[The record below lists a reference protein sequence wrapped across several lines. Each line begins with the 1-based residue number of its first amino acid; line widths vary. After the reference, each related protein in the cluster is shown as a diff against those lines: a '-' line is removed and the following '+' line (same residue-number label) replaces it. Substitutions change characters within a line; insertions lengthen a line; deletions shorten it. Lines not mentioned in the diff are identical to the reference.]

1 MADRLVRM
9 AIRSHNRNV
18 KLYRADEIEMHVMF
32 AGDLAD
38 TQKVASLIRQN
49 KLGKA
54 WDVASDMDTAARD
67 ELSGSVYNWLYKVT
81 E

>member
-18 KLYRADEIEMHVMF
+18 KLYRADEIEMHAMF

-38 TQKVASLIRQN
+38 TKKVASLIRQN

-54 WDVASDMDTAARD
+54 WDVVDEMDTCAR
-67 ELSGSVYNWLYKVT
+67 EALSDSVYNWLYKVT